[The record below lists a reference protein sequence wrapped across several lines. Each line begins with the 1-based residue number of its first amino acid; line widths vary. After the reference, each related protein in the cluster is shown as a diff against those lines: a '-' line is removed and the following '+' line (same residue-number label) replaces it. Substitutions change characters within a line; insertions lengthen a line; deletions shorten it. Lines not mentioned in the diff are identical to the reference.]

1 MKLEIFPSPI
11 KRKTKDA
18 WPGDKASVSN
28 SLTSPPLIVIS
39 EPDQLTLDVN
49 KRTLGKRFTVLR
61 QICQVS
67 DAGALTPGASVFL
80 VLRISCD

>member
-28 SLTSPPLIVIS
+28 SLTSPPLIVFS
-39 EPDQLTLDVN
+39 EPDQLALYMD
-49 KRTLGKRFTVLR
+49 KRTLGERITV
-61 QICQVS
+61 
-67 DAGALTPGASVFL
+67 
-80 VLRISCD
+80 